1 MTAPD
6 KHDSKQTWLDAAAA
20 ADEAGIQE
28 LLRQVGARDEPSPD
42 VMQEVQE
49 AVYAEWQA
57 VVRERRA
64 HRRSLAWSMAASFA
78 LAVLAAT
85 FGLRYITREPVQV
98 ATISRIDGHLLGS
111 AKQDG
116 WNPRGV
122 GQPIIVGETVQTD
135 DRSRAALAFGP
146 DVSMRLDRST
156 TLRMAAADRVVLNS
170 GALYV
175 DSPTGAHQATALT
188 VQAHAGSV
196 RHVGTQ
202 YEIRTH
208 ADDIEVSVREGRV
221 MITNAAGTSTGEA
234 GERIRVTPQG
244 EITRQALSA
253 DDAAWQW
260 AVSAA
265 PVFDINDRSLSSF
278 LQWIAR
284 ETGRQLVYAS
294 PQAETAATQVKLR
307 GSIAGLDPDTA
318 LTAVLATTQLRRFK
332 TKDESIGITLEPTAD
347 STIPAGLTR

>member
-1 MTAPD
+1 MTAHDKYDSMPTRPD
-6 KHDSKQTWLDAAAA
+6 TAAP
-20 ADEAGIQE
+20 DDAGIEE
-28 LLRQVGARDEPSPD
+28 LLRQVGARAEPSED
-42 VMQEVQE
+42 MMREVQA
-49 AVYAEWQA
+49 AVFTEWQA
-57 VVRERRA
+57 VVSERR
-64 HRRSLAWSMAASFA
+64 RRRLSVAWGMAASFA

-85 FGLRYITREPVQV
+85 FGLRYVTRAPDQI
-98 ATISRIDGHLLGS
+98 ATISRIDGHLLAATEQDAWS
-111 AKQDG
+111 A
-116 WNPRGV
+116 RGV
-122 GQPIIVGETVQTD
+122 GQSLVAGETIQTD
-135 DRSRAALAFGP
+135 DRSRVALAFPGN
-146 DVSMRLDRST
+146 VSVRLDRST
-156 TLRMAAADRVVLNS
+156 TLRMAATDHLVLES

-175 DSPTGAHQATALT
+175 DSPTNTQQITDLT

-244 EITRQALSA
+244 EVTRHTL
-253 DDAAWQW
+253 AAHDTAWRW

-265 PVFDINDRSLSSF
+265 PVFDINDRPLSSF

-284 ETGRQLVYAS
+284 ETGRQVVYAS
-294 PQAETAATQVKLR
+294 AQAASAAEQVKLR

-318 LTAVLATTQLRRFK
+318 LTAVLATTQLRRFA
-332 TKDESIGITLEPTAD
+332 TKDAFIGIALEPAIDTAA
-347 STIPAGLTR
+347 PERPTR